1 MKRIAL
7 FITGLLLLLTRATS
21 SYAQPTTEGEV
32 KSLVGIE
39 VHFRFDNSNLDFS
52 YMGNDCA
59 LTRFAHVIDSLGLH
73 AIDSVVIVS
82 QSSPEG
88 RYEHNLKLSRQR
100 AATMREAIEQR
111 HPELSSRLYVH
122 PDGESWAQL
131 RAYVKSDRQM
141 KQETIDQVIDI
152 IDADVSIDTKKWRLE
167 QLPIYRYLLL
177 TYYPRIRN
185 SVFCIIYFDN
195 PIAMAQ
201 LDELLPTPSTR
212 AEVEA
217 LTLPSW
223 SIAHSSQLMAQSSS
237 KVDEPLLIKTNLVND
252 ALFSPNIEIEYRIN
266 PHWSMMADYSIAWWS
281 QKSVHWYYQLMQ
293 FNPEV
298 RYWFR
303 ADRPWHGH
311 YVGAFVGGGY
321 YDLENGH
328 RGYKGEHILA
338 GLCYGYMFP
347 ITKHLSLD
355 AGFGVG
361 GMVTEYEEY
370 LPMDGCYV
378 YQQTSRTQYLGP
390 LKLRLSL
397 SWRIERQQLHKAIQW
412 LKGGAR

>member
-21 SYAQPTTEGEV
+21 SYAQPTIEGEV

-52 YMGNDCA
+52 YMGNDRA

-185 SVFCIIYFDN
+185 SVFCIIYFDD

-223 SIAHSSQLMAQSSS
+223 PIANSSQLKAHSSKTIMALKSNLLYDAFTWVNYSLEIPFTERFSALVYHQFPWWTWGAAKNEYCIRFLSVGTEARWWFKPQPTPERDMLMGHFLGLYAESGMWDFQRQR
-237 KVDEPLLIKTNLVND
+237 DFCHQGE
-252 ALFSPNIEIEYRIN
+252 
-266 PHWSMMADYSIAWWS
+266 HWS
-281 QKSVHWYYQLMQ
+281 
-293 FNPEV
+293 
-298 RYWFR
+298 
-303 ADRPWHGH
+303 
-311 YVGAFVGGGY
+311 
-321 YDLENGH
+321 
-328 RGYKGEHILA
+328 A
-338 GLCYGYMFP
+338 GVTYGYARP
-347 ITKHLSLD
+347 LGKKLNLEISLS
-355 AGFGVG
+355 FGYANIPYQG
-361 GMVTEYEEY
+361 YIPSENYEY
-370 LPMDGCYV
+370 LWRDPNRVG
-378 YQQTSRTQYLGP
+378 RWHFIGP
-390 LKLRLSL
+390 TKAQVSL
-397 SWRIERQQLHKAIQW
+397 VLPIVK
-412 LKGGAR
+412 KGGIR

>member
-1 MKRIAL
+1 
-7 FITGLLLLLTRATS
+7 
-21 SYAQPTTEGEV
+21 
-32 KSLVGIE
+32 
-39 VHFRFDNSNLDFS
+39 
-52 YMGNDCA
+52 
-59 LTRFAHVIDSLGLH
+59 
-73 AIDSVVIVS
+73 
-82 QSSPEG
+82 
-88 RYEHNLKLSRQR
+88 
-100 AATMREAIEQR
+100 
-111 HPELSSRLYVH
+111 
-122 PDGESWAQL
+122 
-131 RAYVKSDRQM
+131 
-141 KQETIDQVIDI
+141 
-152 IDADVSIDTKKWRLE
+152 
-167 QLPIYRYLLL
+167 
-177 TYYPRIRN
+177 
-185 SVFCIIYFDN
+185 
-195 PIAMAQ
+195 
-201 LDELLPTPSTR
+201 
-212 AEVEA
+212 
-217 LTLPSW
+217 
-223 SIAHSSQLMAQSSS
+223 MAQSSS

-298 RYWFR
+298 RYWFS

-397 SWRIERQQLHKAIQW
+397 SWRVERQQLHKAIQW